1 MNVYD
6 TGTCVISLLQQTL
19 EEIETDAEPIDE
31 EYNRCTSKQGLVIII
46 PVNLI
51 NIRKLHTSM

>member
-1 MNVYD
+1 MDVCD
-6 TGTCVISLLQQTL
+6 TGKYFVILLQQTL
-19 EEIETDAEPIDE
+19 EKTETDAEPIDE
-31 EYNRCTSKQGLVIII
+31 DYNTCTSKQDLVIII